1 MNNLNLAINKMATL
15 TDLEQRFKDLQLNVK
30 EVRSLKK
37 SLEIKGRWNKE
48 KYSKFFEKYRP
59 STEMELLEKAK
70 QLGFVSPT
78 DGERANK
85 VQLEKFIEDR
95 TKKNLRNARDRK
107 RRAEARKPSAP
118 DVKKRFKD
126 LQLSIAE
133 VRTLKKRFDIKGSW
147 TNEKYT
153 KFLENYR
160 PTTERE
166 LLEKAKQLGFVPP
179 TDGERANKVQL
190 EKFIEDRTKKNLRNA
205 RDRKRRAE
213 ARKKREEEIQKAT
226 TNNLI
231 VNDKFQ
237 EVFDRLVSKGITL
250 TAVQVN
256 NLLNKIINRRYNL
269 EIKTPSSKQDI
280 PINQNTIDFISS
292 ILQNGLVEIDKEF
305 GSDAID
311 NIEIMDIEKIT
322 LYQLTPPENPLKN
335 KDGRFFPYINT
346 SNLDLVKYQIF
357 TQEQAYNKKLI
368 ENREHCLIFTLLQ
381 AGIEADVCN
390 RIKLSYVSGQNISKK
405 DLKNIA
411 SIIRRN
417 ITLYTINDKPTSKKL
432 VQQQKITTSDPCEV
446 EPIEIAL
453 YEEHYFLYECTEY
466 TEFFI
471 KHYQDL
477 KDIENPNTIREIK
490 HVGGKTYFGRKE
502 GLSKISSL
510 LMIYNLKLQNCFS
523 KLDFTLF
530 DENAINIQTRKHIYL
545 DNIQNEQREVE
556 IKKEY
561 VPKPKSAQRNPS
573 KPTHILEGVLP
584 RSEPS
589 IFYADCESFV
599 NTNPHRLFLLGVV
612 SNKNDLV
619 IMWNVC
625 DNSPEQTV
633 FNFLNFV
640 SNNGK
645 QDAIV
650 YFHNLKYDLHLLE
663 PYINIKEKCMKDNQI
678 YSLDI
683 YYRGKN
689 IELRDSYKLIPFALK
704 TFQES
709 FELPKEYCKKEASAY
724 KYYTPENNNKR
735 IHIDEYMNL
744 LKEEDKTKFV
754 DNMKDDPEYD
764 IKTKTFN
771 PLSYYMEYLRLD
783 CLVLKKGLIKF
794 NELIKE
800 ITGGL
805 TIYKSLTISS
815 LTDKYMTENGA
826 YEGVFEVCGN
836 LREYIANAV
845 YGGRVCVNEKYSRK
859 VVEGKL
865 SDYDGVSLYPS
876 AINRLCREIGLPTGE
891 AKRLNGQDWRNFKY
905 SIVTVQI
912 TKVNK
917 KQQMPFIAHKGDGVI
932 NYTNEPPKEPIVI
945 DSITLQDYI
954 DFHEIEFE
962 VSDGVYWDGKFNQ
975 KMGELINNLFKS
987 RMVYKKSKPALAN
1000 TIKLMLNS
1008 SYGKT
1013 IMKKSNSEVKMIF
1026 RGEEVDN
1033 YDKSGRDRGTN
1044 FENYVYN
1051 NFNTLISSRTVNKYN
1066 YEIVRICADKSYNRG
1081 HIGCAILSMSKR
1093 IMNEVFDV
1101 ANDIECPIYYTDTDS
1116 LHCNFDDVPKIE
1128 AKYKEVYGKELN
1140 GKNLEQF
1147 HTDFNLKGADSE
1159 IYATKSIFLGKKSY
1173 CDYLESKDK
1182 SGRTINGYHIRL
1194 KGITKEGLDH
1204 ASEEYEDSYF
1214 GLYKD
1219 LASGITK
1226 RILLNPKDKVLFEY
1240 KSGYVST
1247 KTEFFREVKFL

>member
-1 MNNLNLAINKMATL
+1 MLNIIKMATL
-15 TDLEQRFKDLQLNVK
+15 KDLEKRFKDLKLSIK
-30 EVRSLKK
+30 EVRTLKK
-37 SLEIKGRWNKE
+37 SFDIKGRWTKE
-48 KYSKFFEKYRP
+48 KYTKFFENYRP
-59 STEMELLEKAK
+59 ITPPTYREILQKAK
-70 QLGFVSPT
+70 ELGYDIRNGRT
-78 DGERANK
+78 K
-85 VQLEKFIEDR
+85 IQLETFIKER
-95 TKKNLRNARDRK
+95 TKKNLRNERDRK
-107 RRAEARKPSAP
+107 RR
-118 DVKKRFKD
+118 
-126 LQLSIAE
+126 E
-133 VRTLKKRFDIKGSW
+133 V
-147 TNEKYT
+147 
-153 KFLENYR
+153 
-160 PTTERE
+160 
-166 LLEKAKQLGFVPP
+166 
-179 TDGERANKVQL
+179 
-190 EKFIEDRTKKNLRNA
+190 
-205 RDRKRRAE
+205 
-213 ARKKREEEIQKAT
+213 ARKKREEEKQKET

-231 VNDKFQ
+231 INNKFQ
-237 EVFDRLVSKGITL
+237 DVFDRLVSKGITL

-256 NLLNKIINRRYNL
+256 TLINKIINQRYIL
-269 EIKTPSSKQDI
+269 EIETSSSKQNI
-280 PINQNTIDFISS
+280 YINQNTIDFISN
-292 ILQNGLVEIDKEF
+292 ILQNGLVEIGETL
-305 GSDAID
+305 GSDVLD
-311 NIEIMDIEKIT
+311 NIKVMDIKKIT
-322 LYQLTPPENPLKN
+322 LIKLALPTKLLKN
-335 KDGRFFPYINT
+335 KDGRFFPHINT
-346 SNLDLVKYQIF
+346 SNLDLSRYQIF
-357 TQEQAYNKKLI
+357 NQEQAYNKKLI
-368 ENREHCLIFTLLQ
+368 ERREHCLIFTLLQ
-381 AGIEADVCN
+381 AGIEVDVCN

-411 SIIRRN
+411 LIIDRN
-417 ITLYTINDKPTSKKL
+417 ITLYTIDDKPTSKKL
-432 VQQQKITTSDPCEV
+432 VQQQKIIITNPSEI
-446 EPIEIAL
+446 EPIKIAL
-453 YEEHYFLYECTEY
+453 YEEHYFLYEETKY
-466 TEFFI
+466 SEFFI
-471 KHYQDL
+471 KHYQEL
-477 KDIENPNTIREIK
+477 KDVENPNSVREIK
-490 HVGGKTYFGRKE
+490 HIKGKTYFGRKE
-502 GLSKISSL
+502 GLDRISSL
-510 LMIYNLKLQNCFS
+510 LMVYNLKLQNCFS

-545 DNIQNEQREVE
+545 DNIKNEQREVE
-556 IKKEY
+556 IKEEY
-561 VPKPKSAQRNPS
+561 VPKPK
-573 KPTHILEGVLP
+573 KGDLEGKLIGKKP
-584 RSEPS
+584 AP

-663 PYINIKEKCMKDNQI
+663 PYINIKEKCIKDNQI

-683 YYRGKN
+683 FYQGRN
-689 IELRDSYKLIPFALK
+689 IELKDSYKLIPFALK

-724 KYYTPENNNKR
+724 TYYTQENNNKR

-744 LKEEDKTKFV
+744 LKEEDRPKFM

-764 IKTKTFN
+764 SKTKTFN
-771 PLSYYMEYLRLD
+771 PLSYYKEYLRLD

-845 YGGRVCVNEKYSRK
+845 YGGRVCVNEKYAKK
-859 VVEGKL
+859 VVEGKI

-905 SIVTVQI
+905 SIITVQI

-932 NYTNEPPKEPIVI
+932 NYTNEPPKDPIII

-962 VSDGVYWDGKFNQ
+962 VIDGVYWEGKFNQ
-975 KMGELINNLFKS
+975 KMGEMINSLFKS
-987 RMVYKKSKPALAN
+987 RMTYKKSKPALAN

-1026 RGEEVDN
+1026 RGEEKEPTVPSTSLL
-1033 YDKSGRDRGTN
+1033 SGVVGGLPLTTN

-1051 NFNTLISSRTVNKYN
+1051 NFNTLKSSRKVNKYN
-1066 YEIVRICADKSYNRG
+1066 YEIERICADKSYNRG

-1093 IMNEVFDV
+1093 IMNEVFNV
-1101 ANDIECPIYYTDTDS
+1101 ANDNEYPIYYTDTDS
-1116 LHCNFDDVPKIE
+1116 LHCNLEDVPKLE
-1128 AKYKEVYGKELN
+1128 EKYRERYGKELN

-1147 HTDFNLKGADSE
+1147 HTDFSLNGSCSE

-1173 CDYLESKDK
+1173 CDYLESKDSNGK
-1182 SGRTINGYHIRL
+1182 TINGYHIRL

-1204 ASEEYEDSYF
+1204 TAEEYEDSYF
-1214 GLYKD
+1214 GLYND
-1219 LASGITK
+1219 LANGITK
-1226 RILLNPKDKVLFEY
+1226 KILLNPKNKVLFEY

-1247 KTEFFREVKFL
+1247 KTEFYREVKF